1 LRSINRHKIISS
13 LHFDEIVK
21 PLFQDSVR
29 SVNIGDLIVPRR
41 AASFKLADI
50 LAIEK
55 RLKNGEIDDVLTV
68 NPDLMITKG
77 LKRYYA
83 MKRIGYT
90 RVQIQVERES
100 PNDSSSPFTILN

>member
-1 LRSINRHKIISS
+1 MRSSNRHTIISS

-21 PLFQDSVR
+21 PLFHDTVR
-29 SVNIGDLIVPRR
+29 FVNIDDLLVPQR

-55 RLKNGEIDDVLTV
+55 RLKNGDLDEVLKV
-68 NPDLMITKG
+68 NPNLMITKG

-83 MKRIGYT
+83 MKRLGYT

-100 PNDSSSPFTILN
+100 PDENSSPFTILN